1 MNKRMLGALAAMAAM
16 AAAAALTTGCA
27 TSRSEVKLSSPGAA
41 MSGSGTG
48 KVVVIRSVKDERVFE
63 QAPHEPSTPSI
74 GLEGTSQATAETKA
88 RAIGR
93 KRNTYGQAL
102 GDVMLEPGQTVEKVV
117 RENLAAALNQ
127 AGFQVK
133 SAESAG
139 ANPITLDVRIKK
151 FWAWL
156 NPGFWAVTVSAD
168 VATDITASSGG
179 GTNTV
184 SVHAEDKR
192 QVVTD
197 GAWIELIDKA
207 LQDYRAQAAAKLSNL
222 K

>member
-1 MNKRMLGALAAMAAM
+1 MNKRMLGALAAMAAV
-16 AAAAALTTGCA
+16 AALTTGCA
-27 TSRSEVKLSSPGAA
+27 TSRSEVKLASPGAA
-41 MSGSGTG
+41 MSSTGTG

-63 QAPHEPSTPSI
+63 QAPREPSTPSI

-139 ANPITLDVRIKK
+139 ANPLMLDVRIKK

-184 SVHAEDKR
+184 GVHAEDKR

-207 LQDYRAQAAAKLSNL
+207 LQDFRAQAAAKLSNL